1 MKLLRVR
8 CIFYICTEL
17 QRYYYVSNIYVKI
30 FIICY
35 KFYLQGWKWCLDIL
49 RNIFPTCADECFAY
63 RSKWNNS
70 SSSGRYSSEYIRHYA
85 SAVFVNSSFW
95 DDSKK
100 VKDDLKMEGHT
111 QDYIGSYM
119 SYVQMLGTTCR
130 LVIKC
135 NSLCP
140 IHKTLF
146 YTTYISTH

>member
-70 SSSGRYSSEYIRHYA
+70 SSSGRYSWVYQTLCQCCVRKLFILGWLKESKRWFKNGGTYPRLYWLIYELCSNA
-85 SAVFVNSSFW
+85 W
-95 DDSKK
+95 DNLQTSN
-100 VKDDLKMEGHT
+100 KM
-111 QDYIGSYM
+111 QF
-119 SYVQMLGTTCR
+119 
-130 LVIKC
+130 
-135 NSLCP
+135 SLS
-140 IHKTLF
+140 H
-146 YTTYISTH
+146 S

>member
-1 MKLLRVR
+1 MN
-8 CIFYICTEL
+8 
-17 QRYYYVSNIYVKI
+17 VSLTDLNE
-30 FIICY
+30 IIHP
-35 KFYLQGWKWCLDIL
+35 QAEDIPL
-49 RNIFPTCADECFAY
+49 SI
-63 RSKWNNS
+63 S
-70 SSSGRYSSEYIRHYA
+70 
-85 SAVFVNSSFW
+85 
-95 DDSKK
+95 
-100 VKDDLKMEGHT
+100 KDDVKMEGHT